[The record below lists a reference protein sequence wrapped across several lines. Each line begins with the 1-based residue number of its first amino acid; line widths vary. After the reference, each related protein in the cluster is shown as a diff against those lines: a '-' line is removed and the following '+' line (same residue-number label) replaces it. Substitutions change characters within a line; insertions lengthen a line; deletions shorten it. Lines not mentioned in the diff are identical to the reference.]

1 MNEFKINRFE
11 VINNQTFAFFKLKI
25 NGKSYFDQFEAKLT
39 PDEKSELRSI
49 YAFMDKFSENLYP
62 KTIFNSIKGKKVKK
76 NEQRSDLYE
85 FKSKHLRIYVVW
97 QKPNVFI
104 VMGGSKNTQDNDT
117 VVLHKRLKG
126 FPNSLDVNNP
136 EYFELEEEDSSEEQ
150 EKVENED
157 SEANKVEQ

>member
-1 MNEFKINRFE
+1 M
-11 VINNQTFAFFKLKI
+11 
-25 NGKSYFDQFEAKLT
+25 
-39 PDEKSELRSI
+39 
-49 YAFMDKFSENLYP
+49 
-62 KTIFNSIKGKKVKK
+62 
-76 NEQRSDLYE
+76 
-85 FKSKHLRIYVVW
+85 VW

-136 EYFELEEEDSSEEQ
+136 EYFELEEEDPSEEQ